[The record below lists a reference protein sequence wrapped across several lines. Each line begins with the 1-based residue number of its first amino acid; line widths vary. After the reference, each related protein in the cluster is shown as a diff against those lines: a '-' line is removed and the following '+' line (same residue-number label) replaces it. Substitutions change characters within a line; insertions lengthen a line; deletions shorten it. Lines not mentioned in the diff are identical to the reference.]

1 MFIIH
6 SWHWNHPWSIR
17 YIIMKFEWKETGN
30 SWYYFAVKDGRVT
43 GHVHEIT
50 HTKIWLAKIIMNH
63 NNEKFLG
70 QFISLEFARMAVE
83 NFWLQ
88 QSITLLEADF

>member
-1 MFIIH
+1 
-6 SWHWNHPWSIR
+6 
-17 YIIMKFEWKETGN
+17 MKFEWKETGN
-30 SWYYFAVKDGRVT
+30 SWYYFAAKDGRVVAQ
-43 GHVHEIT
+43 VHEIT